1 MASADQIRIVHADEL
16 TPRTP
21 PTRRVFVPLADDP
34 DASVQLGFVFMEPG
48 GLMTPCH
55 YHHVSTE
62 IYFVLKGSGI
72 VSLDGVDQE
81 VGEYGT
87 VVVPPGVT
95 HIWRNPH
102 QTPLEYL
109 WIMHPRRTG
118 GGPDTT
124 PVDTPPHIERDF
136 KSVGRS

>member
-1 MASADQIRIVHADEL
+1 MGEIWIVHADDL

-21 PTRRVFVPLADDP
+21 PTRRVFVPFARDE
-34 DASVQLGFVFMEPG
+34 DAPVHMGFVFMEPG

-55 YHHVSTE
+55 YHKQSTE

-72 VSLDGVDQE
+72 ITLDGEDHQ

-87 VVVPPGVT
+87 VLVPPGVT

-102 QTPLEYL
+102 RTPLEYL
-109 WIMHPRRTG
+109 WIMHPAHVAQ
-118 GGPDTT
+118 DTLA
-124 PVDTPPHIERDF
+124 VDTPAHIQRDF
-136 KSVGRS
+136 AALGSSRGTA